1 MKLNCHDIGIT
12 DRLVMC
18 SNGQE
23 VVDYFDRLLDDVKE
37 SQGDRM
43 TPFQPVALLL
53 LDINMPILGGMEALK
68 IIKSKYQRMNS
79 ALDLGDTGRQDGNPL
94 LLRPVICYLSQYSQG
109 TMMQFLTEEEHA
121 DCYLEKP
128 LPFNELKSLLRLL
141 NIY

>member
-1 MKLNCHDIGIT
+1 MDLKKKVSLPPK
-12 DRLVMC
+12 
-18 SNGQE
+18 
-23 VVDYFDRLLDDVKE
+23 YFILFARLLSNKN
-37 SQGDRM
+37 
-43 TPFQPVALLL
+43 LLL

-141 NIY
+141 NICFILD